1 MRTDDVWSHDTS
13 FASDYVGSVRPDH
26 SCKSQRDARKRY
38 GFDQDTRN
46 LLDGLGINQD
56 RLAEPDFDL
65 QTYLMG
71 RNLKMALEKA
81 IETEEGRELLSE
93 ASKYEPGSPEL
104 RHLHGVLLEHF
115 GDPRIG
121 RFLQYLEGLPS
132 R

>member
-1 MRTDDVWSHDTS
+1 MFGRMIRALRLIMSAPSGPITAANLKETL
-13 FASDYVGSVRPDH
+13 
-26 SCKSQRDARKRY
+26 RKRY

-115 GDPRIG
+115 GDPRVG